1 MAAEETFSQAISAL
15 LGGGSKDSTAL
26 ATASLAPIFMS
37 GGITVWLVAN
47 IKSIWNKVISG
58 ILSIISFT
66 LVNQYEDGR
75 GKGNYLFE
83 KQSVFNKT
91 ISRAK
96 TVWSRTAELDLSYR
110 RDEDDA

>member
-47 IKSIWNKVISG
+47 IKSIWNKVTSG
-58 ILSIISFT
+58 VLSIISFT

-83 KQSVFNKT
+83 KQRVFNKT

-110 RDEDDA
+110 

>member
-47 IKSIWNKVISG
+47 IKSI
-58 ILSIISFT
+58 
-66 LVNQYEDGR
+66 
-75 GKGNYLFE
+75 
-83 KQSVFNKT
+83 
-91 ISRAK
+91 
-96 TVWSRTAELDLSYR
+96 
-110 RDEDDA
+110 